1 MTIEVTLHGANG
13 SRQTTVNKRG
23 LSTRHIVAPRE
34 TVPSIFEPVSTPS
47 ATETNENPEQTPKFN
62 ATAAVVTTAKTEPL
76 EQPVT
81 PEPFTETQLLDIIE
95 KMTALDVKDGAKT
108 QGWQCEDMIF
118 KVAAINLKHNVAA
131 PVLREMLF
139 GLTKRGVLEHKRQW
153 GLNKFRLTPTQPLVE
168 LLAEVDA
175 VMGVIS

>member
-34 TVPSIFEPVSTPS
+34 TVPSIFEPVSTP
-47 ATETNENPEQTPKFN
+47 EPPEQPATPN
-62 ATAAVVTTAKTEPL
+62 
-76 EQPVT
+76 
-81 PEPFTETQLLDIIE
+81 PFTETQLLDIIE

-175 VMGVIS
+175 LMGVA